1 MRSHCRNLEELPNA
15 TITSE
20 HFDKDKLKE
29 KMKDVDVLIVRSAT
43 KVTKEIIDS
52 SPKLKI
58 IGRAGMGLDNID
70 LEAAKV
76 KNIKVLNTPSKCSFC
91 C

>member
-1 MRSHCRNLEELPNA
+1 VKIHINDPLDEIALQKLKEELPNA

-43 KVTKEIIDS
+43 KVTKEII
-52 SPKLKI
+52 
-58 IGRAGMGLDNID
+58 
-70 LEAAKV
+70 EF
-76 KNIKVLNTPSKCSFC
+76 T
-91 C
+91 

>member
-1 MRSHCRNLEELPNA
+1 
-15 TITSE
+15 
-20 HFDKDKLKE
+20 
-29 KMKDVDVLIVRSAT
+29 MKDVDVLIVRSAT

-76 KNIKVLNTPSKCSFC
+76 KT
-91 C
+91 